1 MEKNF
6 SMKRVIIFAG
16 SYVAT
21 IIGSGY
27 ATGQEIMQFFAYY
40 GMTGVVAAFI
50 SMAIFVLLAVEAL
63 ERGRLTRPKDS
74 MNIFALY
81 LGKNLGK
88 AFNIFVSVFLFAVF
102 VVMVSGAGA
111 TLNEYYGLNPYVGRI
126 GMVAVSY
133 ITVSLGLNK
142 LSNVLGNIGPV
153 IIIFTILVAAVSL
166 AKNID
171 HLPVA
176 LDFVKNTDLQRPAPN
191 GIFSGV
197 LYASFNVILVVAFLA
212 GLGSTTDSKKE
223 CVFGGILGGVSLMVA
238 GLLMY
243 LAILSQ
249 ADTLFAK
256 NIPTLVLADQISPL
270 IGKLFSIVLMLGI
283 FSTAAPLLWQV
294 SNKLAPD
301 GTKKFKTVALVI
313 AVAGLVGGFLP
324 FNKLVGTIYPYTG
337 YIGIAMLVI
346 IAFRVFQLK
355 SKGSTGY
362 DEMRVIENDV
372 EKTQA
377 N

>member
-1 MEKNF
+1 MEKSF

-50 SMAIFVLLAVEAL
+50 SMAIFILLAVEAL
-63 ERGRLTRPKDS
+63 NRGRLTKPKDS
-74 MNIFALY
+74 MNIFSLY

-88 AFNIFVSVFLFAVF
+88 AFNVFVSIFLFAVF

-111 TLNEYYGLNPYVGRI
+111 TLNEYYGLNPYVGRV

-166 AKNID
+166 SKNIG
-171 HLPVA
+171 HLQA
-176 LDFVKNTDLQRPAPN
+176 GIDFVNTAALQKPAPN

-212 GLGSTTDSKKE
+212 GLGSTTESKKE
-223 CVFGGILGGVSLMVA
+223 CVWGGTLGGASLMVA
-238 GLLMY
+238 DLLMY

-249 ADTLFAK
+249 ADTLFDK

-301 GTKKFKTVALVI
+301 GTKKFKVVALVI
-313 AVAGLVGGFLP
+313 AVGGLVGGFLP

-346 IAFRVFQLK
+346 IAFRVFQFK

-372 EKTQA
+372 VEK
-377 N
+377 